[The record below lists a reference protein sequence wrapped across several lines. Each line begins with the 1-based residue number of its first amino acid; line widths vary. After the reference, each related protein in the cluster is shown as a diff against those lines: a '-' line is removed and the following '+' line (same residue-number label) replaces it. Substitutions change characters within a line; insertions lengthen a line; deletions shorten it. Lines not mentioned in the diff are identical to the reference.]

1 MSNTKTTTGVHPVD
15 EKLPVG
21 KAAILGLQHVL
32 AMYVGAMLAPIILA
46 AGLGMDNSDL
56 TILIS
61 ADLFCCGI
69 ATFIQSFGITRFIG
83 IKMPLIIG
91 VAAQTAAALIVVGN
105 QYGIPAIFGSIIG
118 AGIFMIVAA
127 PFYVK
132 ILRFFPAVVT
142 GSITTIIGVT
152 LIPIGMGMVMGNEGE
167 PYFGAPRNVLIAFVT
182 IAAIVI
188 VNKFA
193 KGFLRAIAVLIGLAT
208 GAVLSGFL
216 GMMDTA
222 PIAAAPLFQLIEP
235 FHFGLPVFTASGII
249 SISMIALVN
258 MVESTGLIYA
268 TSDVVGKEVTPKDI
282 AKAIRAEGVA
292 SILGGIMNTFLY
304 TTFTQN
310 IGLLSLTRVI
320 SRWVTVAAGIILV
333 LLGLVPKFAEF
344 ITMIPRPVI
353 GGAMVCM
360 FGMVAITGIGMLNK
374 AGLHK
379 RNNLIVAGFSIGIG
393 LGVSVHPIMAQMPT
407 LVNAFFSSGIV
418 TGSIT
423 AVILNLVLNH
433 GKNTE
438 SEQEIG
444 IGDEQEIENGDEKNS
459 VTQ

>member
-1 MSNTKTTTGVHPVD
+1 MSNTKTTMEIHPVD

-21 KAAILGLQHVL
+21 KATILGLQHVL

-91 VAAQTAAALIVVGN
+91 VAAQTAAALIVVGS

-132 ILRFFPAVVT
+132 ILRFFPSVVT

-167 PYFGAPRNVLIAFVT
+167 AYFGAPRNILLAFFTITVIVL
-182 IAAIVI
+182 

-193 KGFLRAIAVLIGLAT
+193 KGFLQTISVLIGLIA
-208 GAVLSGFL
+208 GAILTGFL
-216 GMMDTA
+216 GMIDTTSMV
-222 PIAAAPLFQLIEP
+222 AAPVFQLIEP
-235 FHFGLPVFTASGII
+235 FHFGPPVFTASGII

-268 TSDVVGKEVTPKDI
+268 TCDVVGKEVSAKDI

-292 SILGGIMNTFLY
+292 SLLGGIMNTFLY

-310 IGLLSLTRVI
+310 IGLLALTRVI
-320 SRWVTVAAGIILV
+320 SRWVTVAAGIILIM
-333 LLGLVPKFAEF
+333 LGLIPKFAEF

-353 GGAMVCM
+353 GGAMVVM
-360 FGMVAITGIGMLNK
+360 FGMVAVQGITMLNK

-379 RNNLIVAGFSIGIG
+379 KNNLIVAGFSIGIG
-393 LGVSVHPIMAQMPT
+393 LGVSVQPVMAQMPT

-418 TGSIT
+418 TGT
-423 AVILNLVLNH
+423 VVAVILNLVLNS
-433 GKNTE
+433 GKNVETG
-438 SEQEIG
+438 QEI
-444 IGDEQEIENGDEKNS
+444 KS
-459 VTQ
+459 T